1 MRLPAL
7 AAPAA
12 LALAVVAAAP
22 IRAADRA
29 GDFDYFILALSWS
42 PTWCALEGD
51 QRNAGQCDPDR
62 DFGWVLHGLWPQNE
76 TGYPQDCT
84 TTARDPAKRDSQ
96 QMADVMGSAGLAW
109 YEWKKHGRCTGLS
122 GTDYYRLS
130 RQAFDSIARPAAID
144 RLSEP
149 VTLPPAVVEDAFLD
163 ANPQLTRQA
172 VTVTCEEGRI
182 DEVRIC
188 LTRDLDPRA
197 CGADVARDCALPS
210 ALLDPVR

>member
-12 LALAVVAAAP
+12 LALAMVAAAP
-22 IRAADRA
+22 LRAADRA
-29 GDFDYFILALSWS
+29 GEFDYYILALSWS

-51 QRNAGQCDPDR
+51 PRDAGQCDPDR
-62 DFGWVLHGLWPQNE
+62 DFGWILHGLWPQNE

-84 TTARDPAKRDSQ
+84 TTARDPAKRESQ
-96 QMADVMGSAGLAW
+96 RMADVMGSAGLAW

-122 GTDYYRLS
+122 GSDYYRLS
-130 RQAFDSIARPAAID
+130 RAAYDSITRPAAID
-144 RLSEP
+144 RLEQP

-163 ANPQLTRQA
+163 VNPDLTRQA

-188 LTRDLDPRA
+188 LTRDLAPRA